1 MTKAAAADTPKADR
15 DLGQVSLTILMARP
29 LGQREGAIRS
39 VLGKALGKCTLE
51 GTLPGLPVSFS
62 DQGATGTVIWGNHR
76 VQFIEIMASLP
87 ESHVSEMIQ
96 YTRAEKSTLADLRQ
110 HQSHVLCSYL
120 GDAKDPVERIQ
131 ASFQLAAALEPLGLA
146 GAIHVDAWQCFSASA
161 LQHLC
166 DPKMTEAMRTGLA
179 QQIFCNLIPFHS
191 PEGTWW
197 ASKGNHVFSI
207 PDIALW
213 DDGRIGFEPAKNIF
227 SSLFKYLAG
236 GATIQPGHTMEL
248 GGMQMQAGEVTEFRK
263 FLCGPGTTLA
273 IRPVGSNPAKGGGI
287 LILPLLFGLLMLG
300 LIFAVPPFHTQEM
313 LILAAVGGFFILVGF
328 APLILA
334 RLRG

>member
-1 MTKAAAADTPKADR
+1 MTKAAAADTPEADQ
-15 DLGQVSLTILMARP
+15 DLGQVSLTLLMARP
-29 LGQREGAIRS
+29 LGKREAAIRS

-51 GTLPGLPVSFS
+51 GTLPGLPGMFS
-62 DQGATGTVIWGNHR
+62 DQGATGTVSWGNHR
-76 VQFIEIMASLP
+76 VRFIEIMAPLP
-87 ESHVSEMIQ
+87 ESHVNEMIQ
-96 YTRAEKSTLADLRQ
+96 YTRAEKSTLAELRQ

-120 GDAKDPVERIQ
+120 GDAKDPVDRIQ

-146 GAIHVDAWQCFSASA
+146 GVIHVDAWQCFSASA

-213 DDGRIGFEPAKNIF
+213 DDGRIGFEPAKNILL
-227 SSLFKYLAG
+227 SLFKYLAG

-273 IRPVGSNPAKGGGI
+273 IRPVGGGTSARGGV
-287 LILPLLFGLLMLG
+287 LIAPLLLGLLLIG
-300 LIFAVPPFHTQEM
+300 LIFGVPPFYGPTK
-313 LILAAVGGFFILVGF
+313 LILGCLGGLFLLIGLS
-328 APLILA
+328 PLILA
-334 RLRG
+334 RLFR